1 MKYFRAAH
9 ELAQPWG
16 KRNGVRSIRNELRS
30 MRNGVRSMRNELR
43 SMRNEVWNM
52 RNGVRSMRSPW
63 NLDELFNF
71 LKKIFA
77 CCINEDLTLS

>member
-1 MKYFRAAH
+1 MSDSTTDSMKYFRAAH

-16 KRNGVRSIRNELRS
+16 KRNGVRSI
-30 MRNGVRSMRNELR
+30 RNELR